1 MSTKSDVAGL
11 YGRVLS
17 LTQQTLS
24 VRDENT
30 LGYLAL
36 GYVEEMTEFCETGG
50 SELGDVL
57 WFAVALFDHLG
68 YEAKEVPGGVSQYDK
83 IGDVAVGDLDLLK
96 RVVRYTARLLREDPP
111 GDKLRKLENG
121 AKQDLLLVI
130 RLVLRLDGAEQ
141 LVSDLERK
149 LLGRLAAGTIKGQ
162 GEGIER

>member
-1 MSTKSDVAGL
+1 MSTKPDVFKM
-11 YGRVLS
+11 YRRVLT

-24 VRDENT
+24 VRGENT

-36 GYVEEMTEFCETGG
+36 GYVEEMTEFRETGG

-68 YEAKEVPGGVSQYDK
+68 YEGREVPGGMSQYDN
-83 IGDVAVGDLDLLK
+83 IDCVASGDLDLLT

-111 GDKLRKLENG
+111 SDKLQLLENG
-121 AKQDLLLVI
+121 AKHDLLSMI
-130 RLVLRLDGAEQ
+130 RLILRLDHAEQ
-141 LVSDLERK
+141 LMSNLEEK

-162 GEGIER
+162 GEGIGR